1 MGAGLAGHVQPFG
14 LGLSDERHAFLG
26 GDMADVVGAAGFF
39 HQRQI
44 PGDLSP
50 LAFGADA
57 PVAVGFGVAAVM
69 DVSPSQQGIDLA
81 VGDNGL
87 PQSFGAKHGLPH

>member
-1 MGAGLAGHVQPFG
+1 
-14 LGLSDERHAFLG
+14 
-26 GDMADVVGAAGFF
+26 MADVVGAAGFF
-39 HQRQI
+39 HQLQI

-57 PVAVGFGVAAVM
+57 TVAVSLGVVAVV
-69 DVSPSQQGIDLA
+69 DVAPSQQGVDLA